1 MNYVIRRINWENLD
15 CVGVGV
21 LGIVAT
27 LWTGLL
33 LMIAILVDLTTRV
46 PFTAIALIPIGFLTI
61 AFAFLTCD
69 LIKEKFLK

>member
-1 MNYVIRRINWENLD
+1 MNYIIRHINWDNLD

-33 LMIAILVDLTTRV
+33 LIIAILVDLTTRV
-46 PFTAIALIPIGFLTI
+46 PFTAIALIPVSFLTI
-61 AFAFLTCD
+61 AFASLTYS